1 MAKATAA
8 ARPMPVNAPESKTTC
23 PFMSLVLQDT
33 ANRIEHDVQMVNAVV
48 G

>member
-1 MAKATAA
+1 
-8 ARPMPVNAPESKTTC
+8 
-23 PFMSLVLQDT
+23 MSLVLQDT